1 MEVVALR
8 ITRLFAAAA
17 VSALLA
23 ACNGNGAG
31 NAPPFPAPS
40 PGTQSLN
47 RQVMTRTAPA
57 PNAQTADTARTQPA
71 NGASSAP

>member
-8 ITRLFAAAA
+8 ISRLFAAAA
-17 VSALLA
+17 VAALLA

-40 PGTQSLN
+40 PGTQSTN
-47 RQVMTRTAPA
+47 RQVMTHSTATA
-57 PNAQTADTARTQPA
+57 PNAQPGDTAQSQPA
-71 NGASSAP
+71 H